1 MKYLILL
8 SFLFPCSFLEAQEVA
23 IDPADL
29 ELDGLVFDQTRTRIG
44 RELYELFFGDW
55 NPPEDVSGYSILVE
69 EQPALGRFGIIE
81 IKVNDQ
87 VVVSANLQPGV
98 EWMEEAVK
106 QIVERLTD
114 HLQNMGQMQ
123 QDLDDGD
130 QAGSGIY

>member
-1 MKYLILL
+1 MAL
-8 SFLFPCSFLEAQEVA
+8 
-23 IDPADL
+23 DPTDL

-55 NPPEDVSGYSILVE
+55 NPPEGVSGYSILVE
-69 EQPALGRFGIIE
+69 EQPALGRFGFIE

-87 VVVSANLQPGV
+87 VVVSANLQPGA
-98 EWMEEAVK
+98 EWMAEAAK

-114 HLQNMGQMQ
+114 YLQNMGQMQ